1 MINHYFKDFADKITN
16 FDLIVSSEII
26 ERKVNDFFGI
36 IEGKLY
42 FENGILEFLEV
53 ITVYQNKLC
62 KKKYKYHL
70 RNKFDEMIF
79 RYDNAPHHANIT
91 TFPHHK
97 HLKNDITESEE
108 PDILLILAEIKMYT
122 EKYRL

>member
-1 MINHYFKDFADKITN
+1 MTFLELLKGNY
-16 FDLIVSSEII
+16 
-26 ERKVNDFFGI
+26 
-36 IEGKLY
+36 
-42 FENGILEFLEV
+42 ILKTVFWNFLEV
-53 ITVYQNKLC
+53 ITVSQNKLC